1 MFKALALGGGG
12 IRGFLLFGALKAVEE
27 RQGNLQFPDGIY
39 GCSVGAVIATGVAF
53 GLTCAQMEEIGYKF
67 VNTSAFLPSYR
78 HATILAF
85 MQKKGLFTMDMA
97 EELFLSIFDSVGV
110 DLRGKMI
117 SDAPQKLYLLASN
130 ITTQRPTLLTGNIS
144 LLAAMKASCCIP
156 FIYHPQVIHNQLYID
171 GGVYA
176 ENMYDAVPKGTLVL
190 DIAHIKQAIFP
201 STLETI
207 SVFDM
212 VRTLWAGLRSIRIHA
227 DAVNL
232 NIDGIY
238 LLDELKR
245 EDKTRM
251 IEAGYAQTLRFF
263 SKRVAKEPEHIVGGD
278 HTIEIGNPAR
288 GLELDSGI
296 PGDLVE

>member
-12 IRGFLLFGALKAVEE
+12 IRGFLILGALKAVEE
-27 RQGNLQFPDGIY
+27 KQGNLNFPDGVY

-53 GLTCAQMEEIGYKF
+53 GLSYKQAEEVCMKY

-85 MQKKGLFTMDMA
+85 TQKKGLFTMDLM
-97 EELFLSIFDSVGV
+97 EELFLRIFDSMGI

-117 SDAPQKLYLLASN
+117 SDTPQKLYLLASN
-130 ITTQRPTLLTGNIS
+130 ITTQRPTLLTGNIP
-144 LLAAMKASCCIP
+144 LLAAMKASCCLP

-212 VRTLWAGLRSIRIHA
+212 VRTLWAGLRSVRVHA
-227 DAVNL
+227 DAINL

-238 LLDELKR
+238 LLDELKD

-251 IEAGYAQTLRFF
+251 IDAGYSQAMRFF
-263 SKRVAKEPEHIVGGD
+263 AKRLPKEVHDVLVGDGP
-278 HTIEIGNPAR
+278 IE
-288 GLELDSGI
+288 LVDS
-296 PGDLVE
+296 V

>member
-12 IRGFLLFGALKAVEE
+12 IRGFLLFGALKALREHQE
-27 RQGNLQFPDGIY
+27 LKFPDGIY
-39 GCSVGAVIATGVAF
+39 GCSVGSVIATGLAF
-53 GLTCAQMEEIGYKF
+53 GLTYEQMEEIGYKF

-85 MQKKGLFTMDMA
+85 TQKKGLFTMDLT
-97 EELFLSIFDSVGV
+97 EELFLRIFDSVGI

-117 SDAPQKLYLLASN
+117 ADAPQKLYLLASN
-130 ITTQRPTLLTGNIS
+130 ITTQRPTFLTGNIPI
-144 LLAAMKASCCIP
+144 LAAMKASCCLP

-190 DIAHIKQAIFP
+190 DIAHIKQSIFP
-201 STLETI
+201 STLDTI

-212 VRTLWAGLRSIRIHA
+212 VRTLWAGLRSIRVHA
-227 DAVNL
+227 DAINL

-238 LLDELKR
+238 LLDELKD
-245 EDKTRM
+245 EDKKRM
-251 IEAGYAQTLRFF
+251 IDAGYTQASRFLA
-263 SKRVAKEPEHIVGGD
+263 KRLPKEVENIVSSD
-278 HTIEIGNPAR
+278 HAIEVVHA
-288 GLELDSGI
+288 S
-296 PGDLVE
+296 

>member
-12 IRGFLLFGALKAVEE
+12 IRGFLIFGALKALSE
-27 RQGNLQFPDGIY
+27 RQELKFPDGIY
-39 GCSVGAVIATGVAF
+39 GCSVGSVIATAVAF
-53 GLTCAQMEEIGYKF
+53 GLSYEQMEEIGYKF

-85 MQKKGLFTMDMA
+85 TQKKGLFTMDLM
-97 EELFLSIFDSVGV
+97 EELFLRIFDSVGI

-117 SDAPQKLYLLASN
+117 SDTPQKLYLLASN
-130 ITTQRPTLLTGNIS
+130 ITTQRPTFLTGNIP
-144 LLAAMKASCCIP
+144 LLAAMKASCCLP

-201 STLETI
+201 STLDTI

-212 VRTLWAGLRSIRIHA
+212 VRTLWAGLRSVRVHA

-238 LLDELKR
+238 LLDELKD
-245 EDKTRM
+245 EDKKRM
-251 IEAGYAQTLRFF
+251 IDTGYAQASRFF
-263 SKRVAKEPEHIVGGD
+263 TKRLPKEVENVVGGD
-278 HTIEIGNPAR
+278 HTIEVVDAN
-288 GLELDSGI
+288 
-296 PGDLVE
+296 

>member
-1 MFKALALGGGG
+1 L
-12 IRGFLLFGALKAVEE
+12 GALKAVEE
-27 RQGNLQFPDGIY
+27 KQGNLNFPDGVY

-53 GLTCAQMEEIGYKF
+53 GLSYKQAEEVCMKY

-85 MQKKGLFTMDMA
+85 TQKKGLFTMDLM
-97 EELFLSIFDSVGV
+97 EELFLRIFDSMGI

-117 SDAPQKLYLLASN
+117 SDTPQKLYLLASN
-130 ITTQRPTLLTGNIS
+130 ITTQRPTLLTGNIP
-144 LLAAMKASCCIP
+144 LLAAMKASCCLP

-212 VRTLWAGLRSIRIHA
+212 VRTLWAGLRSVRVHA
-227 DAVNL
+227 DAINL

-238 LLDELKR
+238 LLDELKD

-251 IEAGYAQTLRFF
+251 IDAGYSQTMRFF
-263 SKRVAKEPEHIVGGD
+263 AKRLPKEVHDVLVGNG
-278 HTIEIGNPAR
+278 TIEVV
-288 GLELDSGI
+288 DS
-296 PGDLVE
+296 V